1 MDLSLLKELIYI
13 KSIPINSENESLIRE
28 KIQHLFLK
36 AAKGQKKS
44 GNISEAYY
52 RKTLVTGC
60 RGIIKEIKNF
70 KILTEEKAVKEPVDI
85 FSLLRPAAAACT
97 FLLSPSVTVSSHIPD
112 SSHLRLLCS
121 ADTVLWCAL
130 TLIGAAASIT
140 ENGKINISAWET
152 KSGGAVKVSGSLF
165 LSLSDL
171 EEELSQCREAEL
183 LCRKTAD
190 LHRGQCFR
198 VYENHGFSLGF
209 TISSP
214 KIAPSDAENPPAATT
229 TVYDLLS
236 DRLSPLYAALNDAAP
251 CLL

>member
-1 MDLSLLKELIYI
+1 MLEELIYI
-13 KSIPINSENESLIRE
+13 KSIPINNENESLIRE

-36 AAKGQKKS
+36 AANGQKKC

-52 RKTLVTGC
+52 RKALITGC

-97 FLLSPSVTVSSHIPD
+97 FLLSPSITVSSHIPD
-112 SSHLRLLCS
+112 SSPLRLFCS
-121 ADTVLWCAL
+121 ADTVLWCVL
-130 TLIGAAASIT
+130 TLIGAASAVT
-140 ENGKINISAWET
+140 ENGKISVSAWET
-152 KSGGAVKVSGSLF
+152 KTGAAVKVSGNLF
-165 LSLSDL
+165 LSIMDL
-171 EEELSQCREAEL
+171 EEELSRCREAEL
-183 LCRKTAD
+183 LCRKAAR
-190 LHRGQCFR
+190 LHCGQCFR
-198 VYENHGFSLGF
+198 VYERQGFSLGF

-214 KIAPSDAENPPAATT
+214 KIVPADTENAVPRTT

-236 DRLSPLYAALNDAAP
+236 DRLSPLYAALNDASP